1 MNWFRWPW
9 ALTAIVV
16 LPYLGWRLR
25 RFRHRTPAIL
35 FPDVADDGSLP
46 RSRREGWIQL
56 PNILRL
62 IALALLIAAGAG
74 PAWNQRPSR
83 QVARSIGIQ
92 VLVDRSSSMASDDM
106 VNEGREQTRLDV
118 VKRIS
123 HDFIFGAGHDLRGR
137 PSDMIGLIAFAADPV
152 TLCPLTLSH
161 ELLQPALDSLRAATG
176 EQDGTDIGD
185 AVALAAAR
193 FELAEREHSGGLKSK
208 VIILLTDGENNLGAR
223 SIAEAAE
230 LARQWGVR
238 VYTITIRP
246 STKDTPE
253 EQAVG
258 ELELLSLETNGASRV
273 ASDGSA
279 LRSIY
284 AEINRLETSD
294 VDVVK
299 VESNSRVFTILVLA
313 GLILLT
319 LEMLM
324 GQTWLRRIP

>member
-9 ALTAIVV
+9 VLMAMIA

-25 RFRHRTPAIL
+25 KFRHRTPAIL
-35 FPDVADDGSLP
+35 FPGVLDEVP
-46 RSRREGWIQL
+46 RSRRERWIQL

-62 IALALLIAAGAG
+62 IALACLIAAGAG
-74 PAWNQRPSR
+74 PAWDQRPSR
-83 QVARSIGIQ
+83 QVAKSIGIQ
-92 VLVDRSSSMASDDM
+92 ILVDRSSSMASDDM
-106 VNEGREQTRLDV
+106 IYEGREQTRLDV

-123 HDFIFGAGHDLRGR
+123 HDFIFGAGRELRGR

-161 ELLQPALDSLRAATG
+161 ELLQPALNSLRTVTG

-193 FELAEREHSGGLKSK
+193 FKLAEQERSGGLQSK
-208 VIILLTDGENNLGAR
+208 VVILLTDGENNLGAR
-223 SIAEAAE
+223 SVVEAAE
-230 LARQWGVR
+230 LAHQWGVR
-238 VYTITIRP
+238 IYTITIRP
-246 STKDTPE
+246 SAKDAPGD
-253 EQAVG
+253 QAVG
-258 ELELLSLETNGASRV
+258 AMELLSLETNGASRV
-273 ASDGSA
+273 ASDGEA

-284 AEINRLETSD
+284 SEINRLEKSD

-299 VESNSRVFTILVLA
+299 FGGDSEVFTVLVMAAL
-313 GLILLT
+313 GLLMA
-319 LEMLM
+319 EMVL